1 MSLFQLNLEQ
11 QQVLEMVR
19 DFCKNEIAPIARELE
34 HKDEYPHQLV
44 EKMKELGFFGFTI
57 PEKYGGIGL
66 DYVTYA
72 LVIEEITRYWMSVS
86 GILNS
91 HLIMSFIIDKFG
103 TEEQRNTFLPR
114 LATGEFRGGLALSEA
129 EAGTDVQNMSTKA
142 VKKGDS
148 YVINGSKMW
157 ITNARYGNTF
167 ILATKTDSSVQ
178 PRYKGISLFIIQKGH
193 SGFQV
198 QRDIDK
204 LGYKGVKT
212 CEIVFEDFE
221 VPVAQLLGGEE
232 GNGFKQVLGGLELGR
247 VNVAARGV
255 GLARAA
261 FEDSVRYAQERK
273 TFGKP
278 ICEHQAIQLKLGE
291 MGTKLEAAR
300 LLTLNAATKLQNGER
315 CDLEAGMAK
324 LFATEAA
331 FELSS
336 EAMRIHGGY
345 GYTKEFD
352 IERYYRDSPLLL
364 IGEGTNEMQRIII
377 SKGLVEKYKIQ

>member
-1 MSLFQLNLEQ
+1 MSLFELNQEQ
-11 QQVLEMVR
+11 EQVLEMVR
-19 DFCKNEIAPIARELE
+19 DFCQNEVAPVAREMD
-34 HKDEYPHQLV
+34 HADEYPHKIV

-57 PEKYGGIGL
+57 SEEYGGIGL
-66 DYVTYA
+66 DYVTYV
-72 LVIEEITRYWMSVS
+72 LVIEEITRHWMSVS

-91 HLIMSFIIDKFG
+91 HLIMCHIIEKYGSD
-103 TEEQRNTFLPR
+103 EQKSNFLPR

-129 EAGTDVQNMSTKA
+129 EAGTDVQNLSTKA
-142 VKKGDS
+142 VKNGDH
-148 YVINGSKMW
+148 YVVNGSKMW
-157 ITNARYGNTF
+157 ITNARFGNTF
-167 ILATKTDSSVQ
+167 LLAAKTDTEIQ
-178 PRYKGISLFIIQKGH
+178 PRYKGISLFIVQKGH
-193 SGFQV
+193 EGFQV

-212 CEIVFEDFE
+212 CEIVFDNFE
-221 VPVAQLLGGEE
+221 VPVEHLVGGIE
-232 GNGFKQVLGGLELGR
+232 GKGFSQVLGGLELGR

-261 FEDSVRYAQERK
+261 FEDSVKYAQERK

-300 LLTLNAATKLQNGER
+300 LLTLNAAVKLQNGER
-315 CDLEAGMAK
+315 SDLEAGMAK
-324 LFATEAA
+324 LFATETS
-331 FELSS
+331 FELAA

-352 IERYYRDSPLLL
+352 IERYYRDAPLLL
-364 IGEGTNEMQRIII
+364 IGEGTNEIQKTII
-377 SKGLVEKYKIQ
+377 SKGLIKKYSI